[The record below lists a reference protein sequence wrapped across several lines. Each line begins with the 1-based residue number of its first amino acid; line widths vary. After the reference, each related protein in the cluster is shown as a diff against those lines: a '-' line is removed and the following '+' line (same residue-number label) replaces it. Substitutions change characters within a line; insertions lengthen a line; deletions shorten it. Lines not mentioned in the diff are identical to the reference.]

1 MKKKKNRKNN
11 FAYSTEFQAMLDGL
25 DDEYEECTEESSQS
39 SDRKRRLS
47 LNQVKALE
55 KIFEVDNKVEPEQK
69 VKIAEELGLEPRQV
83 AIWFQNQRARWKT
96 KQLER
101 DYGLLKSNY
110 EALKVDYHKLEKEK
124 EGLIAEKWRWRGWLE
139 EVAAHGEDNHPSHG
153 LKGLRAKLG
162 EENTNSNHSVK
173 EDALFLEPDNNVL
186 EQSKASLTAICGK
199 PELTNL
205 GNNGN
210 LLEIKGY
217 LGIKHGLS
225 ENNHSGVFNE
235 DNNLNAQLLS
245 SMNSSL
251 MNCFQFL
258 DSRAVAEKGYSHQFV
273 KMEEQQR
280 TLPISS
286 QLIKHQP
293 CNGTF
298 EA

>member
-1 MKKKKNRKNN
+1 MYKNGSRPW
-11 FAYSTEFQAMLDGL
+11 LGPG
-25 DDEYEECTEESSQS
+25 
-39 SDRKRRLS
+39 LS
-47 LNQVKALE
+47 LFEVKALE

-83 AIWFQNQRARWKT
+83 AIWFQNRRAHWKT

-124 EGLIAEKWRWRGWLE
+124 EGLIAE
-139 EVAAHGEDNHPSHG
+139 

-162 EENTNSNHSVK
+162 EENTDINHSVK
-173 EDALFLEPDNNVL
+173 EDALFLEPDNSVL

-225 ENNHSGVFNE
+225 DNNHSGVFNE
-235 DNNLNAQLLS
+235 DSNLNAQLLS

-273 KMEEQQR
+273 KMEEQSLFGTEDSANIFSVDQAP
-280 TLPISS
+280 TL
-286 QLIKHQP
+286 QWH
-293 CNGTF
+293 F
-298 EA
+298 

>member
-1 MKKKKNRKNN
+1 MKRFSIPETLGAMIYPPQEKKKNRKNN

-25 DDEYEECTEESSQS
+25 DEEYEECTEESSQS
-39 SDRKRRLS
+39 SERKRRLS
-47 LNQVKALE
+47 RNQVKALE
-55 KIFEVDNKVEPEQK
+55 KIFEVDNRVEPEQK

-83 AIWFQNQRARWKT
+83 AIWFQNRRARWKT

-124 EGLIAEKWRWRGWLE
+124 EGLIAE
-139 EVAAHGEDNHPSHG
+139 

-162 EENTNSNHSVK
+162 EENTDSNHSVK

-199 PELTNL
+199 PEQTNL

-225 ENNHSGVFNE
+225 DNNHSGVFNE
-235 DNNLNAQLLS
+235 DSNLNAQLLS

-273 KMEEQQR
+273 KMEEQSLFG
-280 TLPISS
+280 TEDSANLS
-286 QLIKHQP
+286 QLIKHLP